1 MRSDPRGGLG
11 ESNLETE
18 PFPHDLFPKRPSDP
32 RDSRSR
38 PGFRSVAPVTKRLR
52 RGIPFAMDP
61 LRSSLPALLLFL
73 VGPAAALDYHNDI
86 LPILKEHCWDCHSNE
101 KEAKGGLALDDI
113 EGMTKVQIGEISL
126 IRPGDPDKSDFLARL
141 KLDDEDDDF
150 MPKNGKALRPSE
162 LAKIEQWIRSGAVL
176 DAANPT
182 PAELERVEAIKLAN
196 ARAGGEE
203 YFSWT
208 NAQGVTIEAR
218 FAGLQGDSVK
228 IVMRNRRE
236 FVVPLSTL
244 DAESV
249 ALAKRLGEP

>member
-1 MRSDPRGGLG
+1 M
-11 ESNLETE
+11 NLC
-18 PFPHDLFPKRPSDP
+18 PFL
-32 RDSRSR
+32 
-38 PGFRSVAPVTKRLR
+38 VPV
-52 RGIPFAMDP
+52 
-61 LRSSLPALLLFL
+61 LLL
-73 VGPAAALDYHNDI
+73 VAGPATALDYQKDI

-101 KEAKGGLALDDI
+101 KEAKGGLALDDF
-113 EGMTKVQIGEISL
+113 EGMSKVQIGEISL
-126 IRPGDPDKSDFLARL
+126 IRPGDPEKSDFLARL
-141 KLDDEDDDF
+141 KLDDKEDDF
-150 MPKNGKALRPSE
+150 MPKNGKPLRPSE

-182 PAELERVEAIKLAN
+182 AEELARVEAVKMAN

-208 NAQGVTIEAR
+208 NTQGVVIEAR

-244 DAESV
+244 SAESV
-249 ALAKRLGEP
+249 ALAKTLGGQ